1 MGKDFDI
8 KFDLSQLEK
17 EFNFFK
23 DINKNLS
30 KAMDNL
36 AGQAYEKAIE
46 LAQEKLKSRRD
57 TYLKNLS
64 FKKEGSGENT
74 IYYIVLSEKALW
86 IEEGVGAHNMKD
98 THLKGK
104 DKVIIPFQHNKGQP
118 SMMPKKQQE
127 LYGEVKSFLKKQKM
141 SLNKPITDHAGKA
154 ILSSPGNVQPA
165 ASFGSVPSKHKSK
178 KTGESVLNRL
188 NIYQTAIKDSK
199 GNEKITK
206 TAITFRTL
214 SKNSG
219 DDEWNVPELKPAK
232 ILDEV
237 YTWILQ
243 NYQKI
248 LMEQLP
254 GLIIQGQEE

>member
-1 MGKDFDI
+1 MGKEFDL

-17 EFNFFK
+17 EFHFFK
-23 DINKNLS
+23 DINKHLTQ
-30 KAMDNL
+30 AMDNL

-46 LAQEKLKSRRD
+46 LAQQKLKSRRN
-57 TYLKNLS
+57 TYLANLS

-74 IYYIVLSEKALW
+74 MYYIVLDEKALW
-86 IEEGVGAHNMKD
+86 IEEGMAAHNMKD
-98 THLKGK
+98 THLKDK
-104 DKVIIPFQHNKGQP
+104 DKVIIPFEHNKGQP

-141 SLNKPITDHAGKA
+141 SLNKPINDNAGKP
-154 ILSSPGNVQPA
+154 ILSSPGNVKPA
-165 ASFGSVPSKHKSK
+165 ASFGSVPSKHVSK

-188 NIYQTAIKDSK
+188 NIYQTATK
-199 GNEKITK
+199 GANGKEKITK

-219 DDEWNVPELKPAK
+219 DGEWNVPELKAAK

-237 YTWILQ
+237 YSWILQ

-254 GLIIQGQEE
+254 GLIIQGSE